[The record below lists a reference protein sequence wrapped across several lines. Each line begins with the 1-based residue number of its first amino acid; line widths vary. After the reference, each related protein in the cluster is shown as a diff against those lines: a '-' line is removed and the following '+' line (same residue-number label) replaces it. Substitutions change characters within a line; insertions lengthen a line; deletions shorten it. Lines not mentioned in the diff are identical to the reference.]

1 MSERT
6 FWRWRAR
13 SEADGEEGLVG
24 RQRGRRSG
32 RAVPE
37 ASAAEV
43 ERIYRD
49 RFSAF
54 AAKHF
59 HERLVRCHGF
69 SRNFASTKTCL

>member
-24 RQRGRRSG
+24 RQLGRRSG

-37 ASAAEV
+37 ASAAEA
-43 ERIYRD
+43 ERLYRE

-69 SRNFASTKTCL
+69 SRNFASTKT